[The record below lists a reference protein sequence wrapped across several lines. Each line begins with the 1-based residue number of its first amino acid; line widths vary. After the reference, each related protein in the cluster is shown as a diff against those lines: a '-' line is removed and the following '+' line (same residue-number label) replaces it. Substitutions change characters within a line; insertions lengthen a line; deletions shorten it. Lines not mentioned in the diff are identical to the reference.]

1 MNPPPARSGG
11 FFMGSGRMGCMEPIS
26 LATLNGLDQVDFVRA
41 LGWIFEDSPWVAQQ
55 AWVARPFASPE
66 ELHQAMT
73 RVVDRA
79 PAQQQLDLICAHPDL
94 GSRARM
100 AAASVSE
107 QQGAG
112 LTSLAPEE
120 YQRLLSLNQQYV
132 QKFGFPFILAVKG
145 KTRHEVFE
153 SLEQR
158 LGNGPEAELREALQQ
173 IARIAWFRL
182 GDAIIPN

>member
-1 MNPPPARSGG
+1 
-11 FFMGSGRMGCMEPIS
+11 MGCMEPVS
-26 LATLNGLDQVDFVRA
+26 LEALNQVDRTGFVQA

-55 AWVARPFASPE
+55 AWEARPFASLE

-73 RVVDRA
+73 RVVDQA
-79 PAQQQLDLICAHPDL
+79 PAAQQLALICAHPDL

-100 AAASVSE
+100 AQASVQE

-112 LTSLAPEE
+112 LTSLSPEQ
-120 YQRLLSLNQQYV
+120 YQRLLTLNQQYV

-145 KTRHEVFE
+145 KTRDEVFA

-158 LGNGPEAELREALQQ
+158 LGHPREAELREALQQ

-182 GDAIIPN
+182 GDAVQP